1 MAIISIHSLD
11 QDAGTLASYDEVIKQ
26 LEATGHGH
34 PPGRR
39 SHLAACKGDSYFV
52 VDVWDSQEAMDRFA
66 QALIPLLKRAGIP
79 VAQPQIY
86 PVHNLIVAA

>member
-1 MAIISIHSLD
+1 MTIISIHALD
-11 QDAGTLASYDEVIKQ
+11 EDAGTLASYDDIIKQ

-39 SHLAACKGDSYFV
+39 SHVAACKGDSYFV

-66 QALIPLLKRAGIP
+66 ETLVPLAKQAGAP
-79 VAQPQIY
+79 VVQPQIY
-86 PVHNLIVAA
+86 SVHNFIVPV